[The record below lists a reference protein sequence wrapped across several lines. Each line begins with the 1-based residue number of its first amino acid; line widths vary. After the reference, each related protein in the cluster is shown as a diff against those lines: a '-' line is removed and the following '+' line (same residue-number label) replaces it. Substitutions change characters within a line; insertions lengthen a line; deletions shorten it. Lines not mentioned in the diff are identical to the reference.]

1 MTILIPEQNLPQALS
16 VEQAVDA
23 AYATELAQIAS
34 ELKRGLP
41 VLIECEKD
49 LAPFLF
55 MNVRGRLKPANIKC
69 LYADGHTEDAAGQP
83 ALGGGFVG
91 AMLTQ
96 LRDAVRGAVE
106 RRVVVL
112 PHLDLLTSG
121 HGGLS
126 PETREVIPLLY
137 ENPELVWLGFKDPSF
152 ALPRV
157 IENLF
162 PRRHN
167 LLGVPRPRLPQLI
180 TRGESRKFGKGFNP
194 WALYKYVSG
203 MNAARLRKLLATLEG
218 EDFPADPRGA
228 YEQIRQ
234 ATVAGQLEIPTID
247 LERDIGGYT
256 GVKQKLRA
264 EILDVLAA
272 KDRAASADEL
282 ARIEALIPRGMIF
295 WGPPGTGKTMFA
307 KAMASALGAAVTI
320 VSGPELKS
328 RWVGES
334 EENLRQIFHRAR
346 QSAPSVIVFDELDSF
361 ASARGTYKGSGVEH
375 SMVNQLLTEM
385 DGFHREELVFV
396 VGTTNF
402 VESLDPALLRPGRF
416 EFHLHIPYP
425 DADDRREILRIYDR
439 SMGLQFS
446 PAALE
451 HAVGR
456 TGGLVESALGTH
468 YSGDHLNA
476 LCRAIARIRLRE
488 NISGPTEIAGV
499 ERGLSAWTE
508 RAPRSPEFETTA
520 ATHEAGHALC
530 SVLCPGSTPIESFAI
545 DGDASAALGVERLED
560 QLAQFEVNASRLVD
574 DLCVLWGGAEAE
586 RLLLAEV
593 SLAGAADGS
602 RADALARAICER
614 WEAFEAPASEV
625 PQPRAVGLGARSLE
639 LAEDA
644 RARATVL
651 LSANREALV
660 AIRDRLLQ
668 RCSLD
673 RDQLA
678 AAAAKHSSPKR

>member
-1 MTILIPEQNLPQALS
+1 MTILIPEQDLPQALS
-16 VEQAVDA
+16 VDQAVDA
-23 AYATELAQIAS
+23 AYAAELAQIAS

-69 LYADGHTEDAAGQP
+69 LYADGHTEGAAPGQ
-83 ALGGGFVG
+83 AVLGGGFVG
-91 AMLTQ
+91 AMLAQ

-162 PRRHN
+162 PRRHS

-180 TRGESRKFGKGFNP
+180 TRSESRKFGRGFNP

-218 EDFPADPRGA
+218 EDFPSDPRGA

-234 ATVAGQLEIPTID
+234 ATVAGQLEIPSVD

-256 GVKQKLRA
+256 AVKDKLRA

-272 KDRAASADEL
+272 KDRATSADEL

-396 VGTTNF
+396 
-402 VESLDPALLRPGRF
+402 
-416 EFHLHIPYP
+416 
-425 DADDRREILRIYDR
+425 
-439 SMGLQFS
+439 
-446 PAALE
+446 
-451 HAVGR
+451 
-456 TGGLVESALGTH
+456 
-468 YSGDHLNA
+468 
-476 LCRAIARIRLRE
+476 
-488 NISGPTEIAGV
+488 
-499 ERGLSAWTE
+499 
-508 RAPRSPEFETTA
+508 
-520 ATHEAGHALC
+520 
-530 SVLCPGSTPIESFAI
+530 
-545 DGDASAALGVERLED
+545 
-560 QLAQFEVNASRLVD
+560 
-574 DLCVLWGGAEAE
+574 
-586 RLLLAEV
+586 
-593 SLAGAADGS
+593 
-602 RADALARAICER
+602 
-614 WEAFEAPASEV
+614 
-625 PQPRAVGLGARSLE
+625 
-639 LAEDA
+639 
-644 RARATVL
+644 
-651 LSANREALV
+651 
-660 AIRDRLLQ
+660 
-668 RCSLD
+668 
-673 RDQLA
+673 
-678 AAAAKHSSPKR
+678 